1 MNNLTIKHAFIY
13 YSSSNS
19 NIITPSS
26 SNNTNTN
33 TNNNIKSIV
42 QRKYKLLPKKQFHFP
57 KHIFTIREQYKSFV
71 TKNKTTNNNTN
82 NNNTKKL
89 KLTNTSA
96 DINKTLKTFLFKNK
110 QQHNNTQHKQQQ
122 QLLPGICIFKQ
133 DSRNHALPLVNM
145 TLKRNKTMNNRIG
158 IEFHKSNG
166 FKQIYEMKHFTKA
179 IGNKYLKAVLERDNN
194 NNIKEFLQI
203 KQ

>member
-26 SNNTNTN
+26 SSSNNNT
-33 TNNNIKSIV
+33 KSIV
-42 QRKYKLLPKKQFHFP
+42 PRKYKLLPKKQFHFP
-57 KHIFTIREQYKSFV
+57 KHIFTIREQYKSFI
-71 TKNKTTNNNTN
+71 TKNKTTNNNTT
-82 NNNTKKL
+82 NNTKKL

-110 QQHNNTQHKQQQ
+110 QQHKQQQ
-122 QLLPGICIFKQ
+122 LPGICISKQ

-179 IGNKYLKAVLERDNN
+179 IGNKYLKAVLEKDNN

>member
-26 SNNTNTN
+26 SNNNTN
-33 TNNNIKSIV
+33 TNNNTKSIV
-42 QRKYKLLPKKQFHFP
+42 PRKYKLLPKKQFHFP

-71 TKNKTTNNNTN
+71 TKNKTTNNNT
-82 NNNTKKL
+82 KKL
-89 KLTNTSA
+89 KLTNTSV

-110 QQHNNTQHKQQQ
+110 QQHNNTQHKQHKQQQQ
-122 QLLPGICIFKQ
+122 QLLPGICISKQ

-179 IGNKYLKAVLERDNN
+179 IGNKYLKAVLEKDNN